1 MERLGRSGMRF
12 EYDHLQKELPYKGN
26 GGQVKGRKR
35 EARDVLDV
43 VLERARK

>member
-26 GGQVKGRKR
+26 GGQVKGRK
-35 EARDVLDV
+35 
-43 VLERARK
+43 ERHGMYLMLY